1 MMLSVS
7 GKMSLEHRE
16 LQDMA
21 GSGLPNGNHALFI
34 LNGDIAGMRPMLTV
48 ATANRALSK
57 MECVVVCRAGVTLT
71 LPSDPEIGQYYKIIK
86 AMANTVT
93 MKSEGA
99 GITYW
104 FIRKE
109 SGNIQSRTS
118 KTAATCPLDAYV
130 QDAELFFDGTV
141 WQCRQYGYVLG

>member
-1 MMLSVS
+1 
-7 GKMSLEHRE
+7 
-16 LQDMA
+16 
-21 GSGLPNGNHALFI
+21 
-34 LNGDIAGMRPMLTV
+34 MRPMLTV